1 MSAHNWLNLAAVF
14 WFFAIW
20 IGYASFARHQ
30 ARVSYSLSSVL
41 QIYRK
46 RWMHAMLRR
55 ENRIG
60 DTALIA
66 GLERQTTFLAS
77 TSIFVIAGLIT
88 VLASVEQVHT
98 TLTGLPF
105 FNKDMTSRQLQFKIL
120 LLLSIYVYAFFT
132 LTWAVRQ
139 YGFSS
144 ILLGAAPLATDASA
158 TEEERAQFATSAA
171 KIIDQAGHSYN
182 YGLRAYYFSLSVLPW
197 LFNTWLFIVATTLVV
212 VVLYRRE
219 FHSRPLQTLVNEVRS
234 SAPETRA
241 DEGPSG

>member
-1 MSAHNWLNLAAVF
+1 MNPQDLMNIGAII
-14 WFFAIW
+14 WFFACW
-20 IGYASFARHQ
+20 IGYASFARSR
-30 ARVSYSLSSVL
+30 AKTSYSLSSVL
-41 QIYRK
+41 HIYRK
-46 RWMHAMLRR
+46 QWMLNMLRR

-77 TSIFVIAGLIT
+77 TSMFIIAGLVT
-88 VLASVEQVHT
+88 VMASVEQVHA
-98 TLTGLPF
+98 TLVSLPLA
-105 FNKDMTSRQLQFKIL
+105 NSEMTSRQLQFKIL
-120 LLLSIYVYAFFT
+120 LLLGIYAYAFFT

-144 ILLGAAPLATDASA
+144 ILLGAAPLHDDDTVPA
-158 TEEERAQFATSAA
+158 EERKRYALSSA

-212 VVLYRRE
+212 VILFRRE
-219 FHSRPLQTLVNEVRS
+219 FRSKPLETLVSEV
-234 SAPETRA
+234 ETHKR
-241 DEGPSG
+241 